1 MIIKYFA
8 WIRDITDKEYDEI
21 KNNPPKTIND
31 LKKLLSESYP
41 DLKKHID
48 SDILRYAI
56 NMEYTSRNQTLTS
69 KDEIAIFPPVSGG

>member
-56 NMEYTSRNQTLTS
+56 NMEYTLINQTLTS